1 MEVFLVTV
9 KGEAIPCTIN
19 VRKGTIRPTIKGGYR
34 ILRLANKQKERRV
47 NEI

>member
-1 MEVFLVTV
+1 MKVFLVTV

-34 ILRLANKQKERRV
+34 ILRLANKQKRKEDK
-47 NEI
+47 